1 MQLAYVLCFYYK
13 DFLPLNNLAE
23 KFSIKM
29 VINTY
34 NDLFLSLIYIY
45 IYKCLSFIYLLVC
58 LFTRRLSYELQKLFL
73 IQESLW
79 WQISKI

>member
-1 MQLAYVLCFYYK
+1 MQLVYVLCFYYK

-45 IYKCLSFIYLLVC
+45 INACPLFIC
-58 LFTRRLSYELQKLFL
+58 
-73 IQESLW
+73 
-79 WQISKI
+79 